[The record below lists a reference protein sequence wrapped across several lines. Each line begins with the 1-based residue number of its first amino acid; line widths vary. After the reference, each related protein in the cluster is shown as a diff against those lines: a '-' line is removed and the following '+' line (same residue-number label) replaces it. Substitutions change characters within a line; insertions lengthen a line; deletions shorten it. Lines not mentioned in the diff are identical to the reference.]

1 MPKNTNGGNKAK
13 KKKNSTSFGKQK
25 DTPLPSEDE
34 NSHIAKITGIL
45 GDSRFKCKIINS
57 EGMNP
62 TEISVHLPN
71 SARKF
76 GWITRD
82 SYVKISLRDFEV
94 NKGDILYNYNA
105 NDISYLISNG
115 FMIESTDNKVDE
127 ELIFSE
133 SANNMNNNEGEIDFS
148 VI

>member
-1 MPKNTNGGNKAK
+1 MPKNTKGGNKAK
-13 KKKNSTSFGKQK
+13 KQKNSTSFGKPK
-25 DTPLPSEDE
+25 DTPLPTEDE

-57 EGMNP
+57 EGINP

-71 SARKF
+71 STRKF
-76 GWITRD
+76 GWITRE

-115 FMIESTDNKVDE
+115 FMIETTDNKVDE

-133 SANNMNNNEGEIDFS
+133 GAGNMNDDEEINFS